1 MGKGTYK
8 IHVVGI
14 IELASIADAAVTAES
29 AVMRVIAVKILA
41 TDAIV
46 AVRTAGSVLLDQQLL
61 TLQAGAVLVLAVLLF
76 LTVPRQVVAVA
87 KVTAVG
93 GLLIVI

>member
-1 MGKGTYK
+1 M
-8 IHVVGI
+8 VGI